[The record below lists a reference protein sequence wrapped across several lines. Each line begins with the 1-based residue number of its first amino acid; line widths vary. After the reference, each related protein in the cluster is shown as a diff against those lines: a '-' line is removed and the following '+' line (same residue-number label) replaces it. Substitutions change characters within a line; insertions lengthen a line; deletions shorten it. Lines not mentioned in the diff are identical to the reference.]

1 MCPVSRVPDGLR
13 LAVKVTPNASADRV
27 RGVLADAAGVAVLQM
42 SVTVVPEDGKANAA
56 VIALLAKR
64 WKLAKSAFEVI
75 RGATDR
81 RKVLEIRTDDPEG
94 VRARILSDLEQSS

>member
-1 MCPVSRVPDGLR
+1 MSPVPRVPGGLR

-27 RGVLADAAGVAVLQM
+27 RGVVSDPAGLAVLQV

-56 VIALLAKR
+56 VIAMLAKR

-81 RKVLEIRTDDPEG
+81 RKILEIQTDDPEG
-94 VRARILSDLEQSS
+94 VRARILSDIDPSS